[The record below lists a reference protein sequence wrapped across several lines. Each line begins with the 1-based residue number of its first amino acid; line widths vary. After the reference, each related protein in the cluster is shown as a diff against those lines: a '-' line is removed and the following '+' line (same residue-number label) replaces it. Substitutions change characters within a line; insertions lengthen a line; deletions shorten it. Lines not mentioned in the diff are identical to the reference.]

1 MWTSYFFCTINLP
14 PMPMGRPRFNRGTGR
29 TYTPSKTAKALAQI
43 KHIVSAQ
50 METTKTVQIPEKIP
64 VFVQLIFVH
73 NRPKSHKKTTDRS
86 PKTTKPD
93 IDNLAKSYL
102 DGMVKGG
109 LLADDN
115 QVTLLQCEDLYGATN
130 EAPHVII
137 SVAIWDGTD
146 EKTWLHHGQI

>member
-1 MWTSYFFCTINLP
+1 
-14 PMPMGRPRFNRGTGR
+14 MGRPRFNRGTGR
-29 TYTPSKTAKALAQI
+29 IYTPSKTAKALAQI

-50 METTKTVQIPEKIP
+50 MEANKTPQIVEKTP
-64 VFVQLIFVH
+64 VFVSLVFVH
-73 NRPKSHKKTTDRS
+73 NRPKNHKKTSDRS

-115 QVTLLQCEDLYGATN
+115 QITLLQCEDLYGATD
-130 EAPHVII
+130 ETPHITINV
-137 SVAIWDGTD
+137 SIWKGTD
-146 EKTWLHHGQI
+146 AKTWLHHGLQ